1 MIATT
6 DIGTLI
12 TRKANIRGGR
22 PIIAGTGISVQ
33 RIAVYFKMGWSP
45 EEIADNWGYI
55 NLAQVHAALA
65 YYFANRQEIENDIA
79 EDDAAAEQY
88 EKEYLAQREH
98 KE

>member
-65 YYFANRQEIENDIA
+65 CYFANRQEIENDIA

-88 EKEYLAQREH
+88 EKEYRAQRENGQ
-98 KE
+98 